1 MKKMFTLASVLTA
14 SLMFSNGLAFAQK
27 SARPKG
33 KISVA
38 EILDK
43 HVSAMGGTDK
53 LRTLHSFHAR
63 GVFGL
68 MPMTPIH
75 ALGDFHFYYKTPGSD
90 VFQLDVPSHGQSSI
104 GHNEG
109 MTFSRGSV
117 NGLRGVNGVTLAVE
131 FPLGVREQKKAKRD
145 TE

>member
-1 MKKMFTLASVLTA
+1 MKRTFTLASALTA

-68 MPMTPIH
+68 ELACLARMGICPA
-75 ALGDFHFYYKTPGSD
+75 ALLPE
-90 VFQLDVPSHGQSSI
+90 LSSW
-104 GHNEG
+104 G
-109 MTFSRGSV
+109 
-117 NGLRGVNGVTLAVE
+117 
-131 FPLGVREQKKAKRD
+131 
-145 TE
+145 